1 MLVILVDMGK
11 ISRAGLHCKIDCS
24 DLRLILQNH
33 LVQEC
38 MNKSEQATTA
48 QANHV
53 MDPSFPS
60 CDAIE
65 VVEFGL
71 VIV

>member
-1 MLVILVDMGK
+1 M
-11 ISRAGLHCKIDCS
+11 HE
-24 DLRLILQNH
+24 Q
-33 LVQEC
+33 C

-48 QANHV
+48 QANRV
-53 MDPSFPS
+53 MDPSFLS

-71 VIV
+71 VIVECDVAQVESST